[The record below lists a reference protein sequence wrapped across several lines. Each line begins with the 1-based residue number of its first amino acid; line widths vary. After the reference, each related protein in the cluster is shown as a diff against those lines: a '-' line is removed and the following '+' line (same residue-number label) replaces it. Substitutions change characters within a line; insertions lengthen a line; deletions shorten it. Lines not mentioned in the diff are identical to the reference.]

1 MTSVAVR
8 PARMNPVRA
17 WSHTRT
23 LTWRFLV
30 KARRNPEAFFDV
42 TFQPI
47 LFTVLFVFVFGGA
60 IGGDWRNYLQFLLP
74 GIMVQNTIFLTIGTG
89 FSLNTDIDKGVFDR
103 FRSLPIARS
112 SPLVG
117 AVLGDALRYA
127 LSICI
132 LVGFGALL
140 GFDFDGRVLGAVAAG
155 LVVLGFA
162 LALCWVWVWLGLVM
176 RKPQG
181 VQAAGFPVMIL
192 MTFGSNVFVPADTLP
207 GWLRAFVDVNP
218 VKHLVDATRGLM
230 LGGPVA
236 DGLRVTALW
245 AAGVLVV
252 FVPLALRAYRR
263 RT

>member
-1 MTSVAVR
+1 MTTSMTGSGAMT
-8 PARMNPVRA
+8 PARA
-17 WSHTRT
+17 LSHSLT

-30 KARRNPEAFFDV
+30 KARRNPEMFFDV
-42 TFQPI
+42 TVQPI

-60 IGGDWRNYLQFLLP
+60 VGGGWHHYLQFLLA
-74 GIMVQNTIFLTIGTG
+74 GILVQNTVFLTISTG
-89 FSLNTDIDKGVFDR
+89 LALNNDIAKGVFDR

-112 SPLVG
+112 GPLVG

-132 LVGFGALL
+132 LIVFGLVL
-140 GFDFDGRVLGAVAAG
+140 GFHGSALGIVAAG

-181 VQAAGFPVMIL
+181 VQAAGFPLMIAL
-192 MTFGSNVFVPADTLP
+192 TFGSNVFVPLETLP
-207 GWLRAFVDVNP
+207 GWLRTFVDVNP
-218 VKHLVDATRGLM
+218 VRYLVDAARGLM
-230 LGGPVA
+230 VGGPVA
-236 DGLRVTALW
+236 EGLRYTLCWSVGL
-245 AAGVLVV
+245 LVV